1 MNTKTMTVT
10 PKLAAEWLKSNHSN
24 RPLNRRYVE
33 EVCRALE
40 NGTFQTTH
48 QGIAFDTQGRL
59 RDGQHRLTAIV
70 ETGIAVKMLVTTGM
84 TEEQLLAIDDGR
96 RRSLH
101 DVIGMTGNQGSKF
114 ASGIVKEMM
123 AGGDFDKMNG
133 KPRRPSRTEFKEF
146 FERHYEAAAFAETLF
161 NKPSSGFQLGYLA
174 AVIARASYAEDQE
187 RLKHFAKVLIEGKYQ
202 AEEDEPIINLRNYI
216 QRARA
221 KTRGTSRPVRNELYA
236 KTERTLWDWLR
247 GQNSSQLYAA
257 KEELFPL
264 PDENWLVKPPFDP
277 KPTKAKSRKV
287 KPKE

>member
-1 MNTKTMTVT
+1 MQTKTLTIT
-10 PKLAAEWLKSNHSN
+10 PKLASEWLKSNHSN
-24 RPLNRRYVE
+24 RPLNRRYVD

-84 TEEQLLAIDDGR
+84 TEDQLLAIDDGR

-101 DVIGMTGNQGSKF
+101 NVIGMTGTQGSKF

-123 AGGDFDKMNG
+123 AGGDFGKMNG
-133 KPRRPSRTEFKEF
+133 NPRRPSRTEFKEF
-146 FERHYEAAAFAETLF
+146 FERHYESAAFSEILF
-161 NKPSSGFQLGYLA
+161 HKPTSGFHLGYLA
-174 AVIARASYAEDQE
+174 AVIARAYYSEDHD
-187 RLKHFAKVLIEGKYQ
+187 RLKYFAKVLIEGKYQ

-216 QRARA
+216 LRERA
-221 KTRGTSRPVRNELYA
+221 KSRGTSRPVRNELYA
-236 KTERTLWDWLR
+236 KTERTLWDWLN

-264 PDENWLVKPPFDP
+264 PDENWLVKPPHYP
-277 KPTKAKSRKV
+277 KPAKSTSRKV